1 MSLELNCRSVITTM
15 ATDYLS
21 ALNAGSGLNVTQI
34 VDALVDAERVPKQE
48 KIDEAKETASVKISA
63 LGSLE
68 K

>member
-1 MSLELNCRSVITTM
+1 MHNVTLVQAIEAHTKTM

-48 KIDEAKETASVKISA
+48 KIDEAKGARS
-63 LGSLE
+63 
-68 K
+68 